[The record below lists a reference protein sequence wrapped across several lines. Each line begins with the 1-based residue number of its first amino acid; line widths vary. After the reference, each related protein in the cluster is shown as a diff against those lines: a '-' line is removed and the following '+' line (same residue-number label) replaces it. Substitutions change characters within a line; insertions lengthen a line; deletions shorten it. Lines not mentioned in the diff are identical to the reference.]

1 MGSLVFGHAMFDLD
15 RRQFAKL
22 GGVILGTGALGQ
34 TTAASDDRGQAN
46 REPPGSRFPSEGD
59 RDEPDLIAHRC
70 FAGYYPENTLAAMEG
85 ACTVGSG
92 PSPYTRPAMV
102 EIDLIPTREE
112 TVVVFHDDRL
122 DGKTDESG
130 VVWLEDDDTVLN
142 AEVLQSGETIPT
154 LRSALETIPE
164 WMPVQLDLKSPGL
177 SSATAIEP
185 ADVPD
190 SMAPDEPGIRFPTAR
205 WRAFVENVYEVVEDF
220 EHDYLWSGFE
230 PDALQAVRDIGPDQR
245 IMYLWLDDNERGYQ
259 TAAELDAEAVGPSID
274 TVDRALVERAHADG
288 REVNVFTA
296 DQWHQAERLVRLDVD
311 GMISNYP
318 RLWDFGRHVE
328 INTTDE

>member
-1 MGSLVFGHAMFDLD
+1 MFDLN

-22 GGVILGTGALGQ
+22 GGAVIGTGLLGQ
-34 TTAASDDRGQAN
+34 STAASDDQGQAT
-46 REPPGSRFPSEGD
+46 REPPGSHFPETGD
-59 RDEPDLIAHRC
+59 RDEPSLIAHRC

-85 ACTVGSG
+85 SCTVGSG
-92 PSPYTRPAMV
+92 PSPYTRPDMV

-122 DGKTDESG
+122 DEKTDESG
-130 VVWLEDDDTVLN
+130 IVWLEDDDTVLN

-164 WMPVQLDLKSPGL
+164 WMPVQLDLKSPGV

-190 SMAPDEPGIRFPTAR
+190 KVTPDEPEIRFPTTR
-205 WRAFVENVYEVVEDF
+205 WAAFVDRVFDVVADF
-220 EHDYLWSGFE
+220 EHDYLWSAFE
-230 PDALQAVRDIGPDQR
+230 PDALQAVRDRDPSQR
-245 IMYLWLDDNERGYQ
+245 IMYLWLDDNERGYR

-274 TVDRALVERAHADG
+274 AVDRDLVKRAHADG

-296 DQWHQAERLVRLDVD
+296 VQWHQAERLVRLGVD
-311 GMISNYP
+311 GMISDYP
-318 RLWDFGRHVE
+318 RLWDFGRHAQL
-328 INTTDE
+328 NTSDG